1 MYMIQTEGFIRCIA
15 RNIHMLQGSISG
27 LKQVLWKLEYT
38 FDNEV
43 KELNF
48 VKTILYRQDIQWEH
62 N

>member
-1 MYMIQTEGFIRCIA
+1 
-15 RNIHMLQGSISG
+15 MLQGSISG